1 MRMAKAVKLADIAEQ
16 LDVSVVT
23 VSKALSGQKGVSEE
37 MRARIRR
44 LADEMG
50 YVSKKSAP
58 DQRKNAGKSYNIGV
72 LIQETYLD
80 KFDSFYWMMYQHV
93 ATNAMERGSFTM
105 LEVVSPRM
113 EKLLLPPKVMTE
125 QKVDGIIVIGRLS
138 QTYLQSICETT
149 DIPRIYMDF
158 VDENK
163 TADAVLSDSFYG
175 AYYLTNYLFS
185 MGHTKIAYVGTLL
198 ATNSITD
205 RYLGYSKSLME
216 HGESFRPD
224 WLIADRDL
232 ESGLIDDENLLQLP
246 EDMPTAFFCN
256 CDLAAGKLINKLR
269 RCGYRVPEDISVAGY
284 DNYIHPDLCD
294 IAITTYEVD
303 LKEMARRSVEAL
315 LQKMNS
321 PDVHL
326 GIQMVEG
333 RLVVKDSVR
342 RI

>member
-1 MRMAKAVKLADIAEQ
+1 MAKAVKLADIAAK

-37 MRARIRR
+37 MRARIRK

-50 YVSKKSAP
+50 YVSKKNVSE
-58 DQRKNAGKSYNIGV
+58 RKKTVTKSYNIGV

-93 ATNAMERGSFTM
+93 ATHAMERGSFTM

-113 EKLLLPPKVMTE
+113 EKHLVPPKLLTG
-125 QKVDGIIVIGRLS
+125 QKVDGIIVIGKLS
-138 QTYLQSICETT
+138 EGYLTYIRENAK
-149 DIPRIYMDF
+149 IPRIYMDF
-158 VDENK
+158 VDDNK
-163 TADAVLSDSFYG
+163 SADAVLSDSYYG
-175 AYYLTNYLFS
+175 SYYLTNYLFS

-205 RYLGYSKSLME
+205 RYLGYTKSLME
-216 HGESFRPD
+216 HGQHYRPE
-224 WLIADRDL
+224 WLIADRDV

-256 CDLAAGKLINKLR
+256 CDLTAGKLINKLR
-269 RCGYRVPEDISVAGY
+269 RFGYRVPEDISVVGY

-294 IAITTYEVD
+294 VAITTYEVD
-303 LKEMARRSVEAL
+303 LKQMAEKCVETL
-315 LQKMNS
+315 IGRMNHEDGA
-321 PDVHL
+321 P

-333 RLVVKDSVR
+333 RLVIKDSVR
-342 RI
+342 RV